1 MEGKRMPDQKPARP
15 VEAAT
20 AAPGEKR
27 SVSRPLASA
36 AASGDPAVQ
45 KLLADRNTAA
55 MNGDSDGQAQAT
67 AALAELGFE

>member
-1 MEGKRMPDQKPARP
+1 MADKPARP

-27 SVSRPLASA
+27 SAARPPLASA
-36 AASGDPAVQ
+36 AGSGDPAVQ